1 MYRFLPYLPLYPLL
15 LSLGELQYPL
25 VSLPPGSHCSQSV
38 GTPRP
43 LSLPHLLLETGAEAP
58 ADECNSGGEGGQGS
72 NKIGDNGL
80 GVIPLVTL
88 TTTPLLQDM
97 HAVCMPD
104 FEKKKKK
111 KKKKRKKDKKEKCM
125 IAFRGTWKCVR

>member
-1 MYRFLPYLPLYPLL
+1 MYPLL

-88 TTTPLLQDM
+88 TPTPLLQDTLS
-97 HAVCMPD
+97 VCLLW
-104 FEKKKKK
+104 KKKKK
-111 KKKKRKKDKKEKCM
+111 KIQERKVYDS
-125 IAFRGTWKCVR
+125 FRVVPGRVSVEVVAEVSSRW